1 MPPGGFL
8 LLESHTTPLAGVC
21 VNAFFPHNQ
30 TYGLASAGWVG
41 LTFVSC
47 YPAIPDTRVNAFKK
61 KKKTTQGPSFL
72 CPT

>member
-47 YPAIPDTRVNAFKK
+47 YPAHCFNFKIDTYKVKRMPKAR
-61 KKKTTQGPSFL
+61 
-72 CPT
+72 